1 MPITKKQALA
11 ELELLYCNIPM
22 PGSSVEDAVTRLR
35 DYISNPPPVQPEG
48 WLYDFEH
55 QKWLTR

>member
-11 ELELLYCNIPM
+11 ELELLYAHIPM

-35 DYISNPPPVQPEG
+35 DYISNPTMQPEG